1 MSLILSGTDGL
12 SDVDGTAATPAIRG
26 TDANTGIFFPA
37 ADTIAF
43 SEGGVEA
50 ARFDSAGRLGIG
62 TTSPSRLLHVQATG
76 TGNVATFQSNA
87 GPNLAFVGTESSG
100 RTYLIGEGL
109 VTAGNFSIYDS
120 TGSAE
125 RLVIDSSGNVG
136 IGTSSPSA
144 KLQVDSSSS
153 TYSANIRAR
162 NSNFGNGVVGAAS
175 GILTVATDMNN
186 MAFYTGSNLGVDGTS
201 VPTNER
207 MRIDSSGNL
216 LVGTTSGTPRLFVV
230 GGAGG
235 RALVVQH
242 TGATD
247 LLYTPPPSVS
257 ITSGGESGTNSV
269 LYVTKATTTSRSINA
284 AGTVNQSGADYAEY
298 MTKSSDFTVSKG
310 DVIGINSDGKL
321 TNIFAN
327 AISFCVKSTDPG
339 LVGGDVWG
347 TPEALGLS
355 IPEKPSQRQATE
367 EVEAE
372 TNEEFAIR
380 LAQYETDQSA
390 FDAALEAARQRVDRI
405 AFAGQVPVNVMG
417 ATAGQYIIPVNNN
430 GVIKGEAI
438 NEADMTLAQYMK
450 AVGKV
455 IAIESD
461 GRARIIVKVA

>member
-1 MSLILSGTDGL
+1 L
-12 SDVDGTAATPAIRG
+12 P
-26 TDANTGIFFPA
+26 
-37 ADTIAF
+37 
-43 SEGGVEA
+43 
-50 ARFDSAGRLGIG
+50 
-62 TTSPSRLLHVQATG
+62 
-76 TGNVATFQSNA
+76 
-87 GPNLAFVGTESSG
+87 
-100 RTYLIGEGL
+100 
-109 VTAGNFSIYDS
+109 
-120 TGSAE
+120 
-125 RLVIDSSGNVG
+125 
-136 IGTSSPSA
+136 
-144 KLQVDSSSS
+144 
-153 TYSANIRAR
+153 NIRAR